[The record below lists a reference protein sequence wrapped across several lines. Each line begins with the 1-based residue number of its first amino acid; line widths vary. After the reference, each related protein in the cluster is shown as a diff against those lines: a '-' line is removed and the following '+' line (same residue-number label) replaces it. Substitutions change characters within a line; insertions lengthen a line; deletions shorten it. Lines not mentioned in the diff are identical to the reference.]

1 MTEPESAPERSMTEP
16 ESQFEEVAIPLRE
29 PVHGL
34 ESVPGW
40 LGIPEWWPTG
50 SRVSVVLAQGS
61 QAEDPLLEA
70 LQRGLTDRKYL
81 TLRFAF
87 PFVHAGKRKPD
98 PPAVLQRTYAAALGV
113 LGRDP
118 TAAPAH
124 VFIGGKNLGALAAA
138 HTATGRLRLEGL
150 ILLGYPLHKQDDPE
164 EIRADRLYRVVSPLL
179 MVQGTKDRHCD
190 LPTLRKT
197 LMRVGAPW
205 HLHTVAE
212 ADHQLKTAKK
222 SGRSPEDVANEI
234 MATLDGWISQT
245 LGD

>member
-1 MTEPESAPERSMTEP
+1 LSET
-16 ESQFEEVAIPLRE
+16 ESQFEEVEIPLRE

-34 ESVPGW
+34 SSIPGA

-61 QAEDPLLEA
+61 QADDPLLEA
-70 LQRGLTDRKYL
+70 LQRGLTARKYL

-98 PPAVLQRTYAAALGV
+98 PVPVLQRTYAAALGV

-138 HTATGRLRLEGL
+138 HTATGRIRLEGL
-150 ILLGYPLHKQDDPE
+150 ILLGFPLHKQDDPADL
-164 EIRADRLYRVVSPLL
+164 RAERLYRVVSPLL
-179 MVQGTKDRHCD
+179 MVQGTKDRLCD
-190 LPTLRKT
+190 LPTLRHT
-197 LMRVGAPW
+197 LSRVGAPW

-212 ADHQLKTAKK
+212 ADHQLHTAKK
-222 SGRSPEDVANEI
+222 SGRSPEEVASEI
-234 MATLDGWISQT
+234 MATLDAWITQT
-245 LGD
+245 LGE